1 MRHFIVFVMTLFSL
15 QISAQMKGTWAA
27 AAEFTGKGDMP
38 LRSLANRSL
47 REIVHVSIGGNSLRL
62 QLSNEFSSTPVSIKS
77 VYIADAADSCNINV
91 KSARYLT
98 FSGKRDV
105 KIGAGEAVFSDMLA
119 YNLKPL
125 QLLSITINYGDE
137 VPVNATSHR
146 GSRTTSYL
154 MDGVSK
160 PQKKFVPTEKVDH
173 WYNIAAI
180 DVIADESVP
189 CIAVLGNSITDGRGS
204 TTNAQNRWPDKMA
217 EALGGTTG
225 VLNLGIGGN
234 AVLRGGL
241 SEPAVKRFERDI
253 MRQRGVTT
261 LLIFQGVN
269 DIGGSK
275 GNSEQVAHELTE
287 AYTSFINQA
296 HQAGM
301 KVLLATITPFKGQ
314 DYYTIFHEAAR
325 QYVNQWIRQQ
335 TLSDGVIDFD
345 RLVADPD
352 DPAKMLS
359 QYSDDWLHLNAA
371 GYAAMGEFAAK
382 QIGEK

>member
-1 MRHFIVFVMTLFSL
+1 MKHFLLLLITLFSM
-15 QISAQMKGTWAA
+15 QAHAQLTGTWAT
-27 AAEFTGKGDMP
+27 AAEFTGAGDMP

-47 REIVHVSIGGNSLRL
+47 REIVHVTIGGNSLRL
-62 QLSNEFSSTPVSIKS
+62 QLSNEFSATQVAIKS
-77 VYIADAADSCNINV
+77 VYIADAADSCDIHV

-98 FSGKRDV
+98 FSGRRDV
-105 KIGAGEAVFSDMLA
+105 TIPAGETVFSDMLP
-119 YNLKPL
+119 YDLKPL

-160 PQKKFVPTEKVDH
+160 PKKKFAATEKVDH

-180 DVIADESVP
+180 DVVAGESTP

-204 TTNAQNRWPDKMA
+204 TTNEQNRWPDKMA
-217 EALGGTTG
+217 EALGGNTA

-253 MRQRGVTT
+253 MRQRGVKT
-261 LLIFQGVN
+261 LVIFQGVN

-275 GNSEQVAHELTE
+275 GNSEQVATELME

-301 KVLLATITPFKGQ
+301 KVYLATITPFKGNS
-314 DYYTIFHEAAR
+314 YYTIFHEAAR
-325 QYVNQWIRQQ
+325 QYVNQWIREQK
-335 TLSDGVIDFD
+335 LSDGIIDFD
-345 RLVADPD
+345 KLVFDPN
-352 DPAKMLS
+352 DPAKM
-359 QYSDDWLHLNAA
+359 QAKYSDDWLHLNPS
-371 GYAAMGEFAAK
+371 GYAAMGEYAARQLSGK
-382 QIGEK
+382 